1 MNSIVSVVIVI
12 YEFKCN
18 SVVLYV
24 VKVCKKKMLLNEMII
39 ERGLI
44 AKTADKEESLT
55 KQEINSILKYG
66 AENLFKEEDEGTGI
80 QVVNKI

>member
-1 MNSIVSVVIVI
+1 MSVVIVI